1 MHFFEIFISGT
12 KSKGRGIFTSE
23 AIPEKSIVEIA
34 PVIVLEKKDRAL
46 LDQSLL
52 HDYIFEWGY
61 RKNQCCVALGY
72 ISIYNHS
79 YHSNCEYEMDFDEDL
94 ILIKTVKPV
103 MKGEELCINYNGDW
117 NEQKPVWFDVS

>member
-52 HDYIFEWGY
+52 HDYIFEWDTNKG
-61 RKNQCCVALGY
+61 QCCLALGY
-72 ISIYNHS
+72 VSIYNHS
-79 YHSNCEYEMDFDEDL
+79 FQANCEYEMDLEAET
-94 ILIKTVKPV
+94 ITIKSVRTIDA
-103 MKGEELCINYNGDW
+103 GEELSINYNGNW
-117 NEQKPVWFDVS
+117 NDTKPLWFEVT